1 MRILVVHNFHR
12 KGSSSGDDQVFKS
25 ETRLLEKEG
34 FQIVKYTVSNDSFDQ
49 KNVFGKIWMTIGMIW
64 SFKRYKEIQFIIEQN
79 KPDIMHVHT
88 FFPLLSPSVLYA
100 AKRKRI
106 PVVATLHD
114 TRFICPSA
122 YSLRNQQLC
131 IECGDGHYSRM
142 CRNKCYKNS
151 TIQSLIL
158 AVIFKYHRIRK
169 SFYKQIDRYICLND
183 NQIKMLVDIGFD
195 PKKIVKKYNFVE
207 ASNETIKETGK
218 LNLPEKYV
226 AYFGRIGEE
235 KGIWH
240 LMNIWDSLPD
250 IPIVI
255 MGGGPLDAEISKW
268 GNSHRNV
275 YYLGYTE
282 HDLCLSIV
290 KGCEFVVFPSICY
303 EGCSMIVI
311 EAQSLG
317 KSIVAFDV
325 GFSSEAIVDGYNGY
339 KAQLGDDEAFRNIVK
354 RLFMSPNNCIEM
366 GKNAKEEYEKKYTEE
381 INARQIKEIYN
392 NVLAEEQDV

>member
-1 MRILVVHNFHR
+1 
-12 KGSSSGDDQVFKS
+12 
-25 ETRLLEKEG
+25 
-34 FQIVKYTVSNDSFDQ
+34 
-49 KNVFGKIWMTIGMIW
+49 
-64 SFKRYKEIQFIIEQN
+64 
-79 KPDIMHVHT
+79 
-88 FFPLLSPSVLYA
+88 
-100 AKRKRI
+100 
-106 PVVATLHD
+106 
-114 TRFICPSA
+114 
-122 YSLRNQQLC
+122 
-131 IECGDGHYSRM
+131 
-142 CRNKCYKNS
+142 
-151 TIQSLIL
+151 
-158 AVIFKYHRIRK
+158 
-169 SFYKQIDRYICLND
+169 
-183 NQIKMLVDIGFD
+183 
-195 PKKIVKKYNFVE
+195 
-207 ASNETIKETGK
+207 
-218 LNLPEKYV
+218 
-226 AYFGRIGEE
+226 
-235 KGIWH
+235 
-240 LMNIWDSLPD
+240 
-250 IPIVI
+250 